1 MADDFN
7 LALGERIR
15 TRRKEKQMTQA
26 QLAEGYI
33 TRNMICR
40 IESGEATPSI
50 PTLRCIA
57 ERLDAPIGYFFAKD
71 KSEEAMFFKNRT
83 VGEVRDALR
92 NSEYEKCVRL
102 CVSRAEFEYDDE
114 LVLVR
119 SLALIEAA
127 EEDIKAYHLASARS
141 KLVAAAEAIVNSA
154 YLTDTLARY
163 AELQCLLID
172 CVISGDIPEEC
183 FGEEYVSSGTLTPE
197 MYLYLNYLKECD
209 APNGSPDKYSPLLTE
224 SEHRELAHANALIA
238 KGSYAEASPILD
250 RLAHTAHY
258 LTAYRAANA
267 LELCCERS
275 EDFKGAY
282 SAAKRRL
289 ELMRLFNL

>member
-15 TRRKEKQMTQA
+15 TRRKEKKMTQA

-40 IESGEATPSI
+40 IESGDATPSI

-57 ERLDAPIGYFFAKD
+57 ERLDVPIGYFFARD
-71 KSEEAMFFKNRT
+71 KSEEAMFFKNQI
-83 VGEVRDALR
+83 VSDVRDALQD
-92 NSEYEKCVRL
+92 SEYEKCVRL
-102 CVSRAEFEYDDE
+102 CVSRAEYEYDDE

-119 SLALIEAA
+119 TLALIEAA
-127 EEDIKAYHLASARS
+127 EEDIKIYKLASARS
-141 KLVAAAEAIVNSA
+141 KLVAAAESIVNSA

-183 FGEEYVSSGTLTPE
+183 FSEEYVSSGSLTPE
-197 MYLYLNYLKECD
+197 MYLYLNYLKEYD
-209 APNGSPDKYSPLLTE
+209 KPNGTPEIYAPLLTE
-224 SEHRELAHANALIA
+224 SEHRDLAHAFELMSQ
-238 KGSYAEASPILD
+238 KCYAEAAPILE
-250 RLAHTAHY
+250 RLAHGARY
-258 LTAYRAANA
+258 LTAYRAASA
-267 LELCCERS
+267 LEACCES
-275 EDFKGAY
+275 SDDFKGAY